1 MNATLGRDDL
11 VKIAAAFAMRGTP
24 SFRPL
29 PGLSKTITGVV
40 TVGTRS
46 VFVKC
51 ATSASEAREL
61 ARERAVFEALDGAA
75 GVRLLG
81 ALSLEPGPAIICE
94 DLSEASWGSPVPASA
109 GKMLAATLERVAAT
123 PVPDA
128 VWPPEWQSDRWAAV
142 AATRME
148 KLAEL
153 GIASTDWW
161 EKVLPRLIDAER
173 RVELAGD
180 ALCHGDIWRANLAFA
195 GSGPKGSGRVSR
207 VVLVDFGD
215 AVRANPDLDRAMAA
229 FLLLEAG
236 RDSSA
241 VEPER
246 LGDWGSLL
254 AGGLALAATGPAPRW
269 AREPELTRA
278 GQRDGLARAL
288 PIIAE
293 RLRLPRLR

>member
-1 MNATLGRDDL
+1 MSTLGRDDL
-11 VKIAAAFAMRGTP
+11 AKIAASFAMRGSP
-24 SFRPL
+24 VFRPL
-29 PGLSKTITGVV
+29 PGLSKTITGIVSA
-40 TVGTRS
+40 GTRS

-61 ARERAVFEALDGAA
+61 ARERAVLEALDGAVGA
-75 GVRLLG
+75 RLLG
-81 ALSLEPGPAIICE
+81 ALTLTPGPAIICE

-109 GKMLAATLERVAAT
+109 GRMLAAALERIAGT
-123 PVPDA
+123 SVPTA
-128 VWPPEWQSDRWAAV
+128 VWPPDWQSDRWAAV

-148 KLAEL
+148 KLVEL
-153 GIASTDWW
+153 GVASADWW
-161 EKVLPRLIDAER
+161 EKALPRLIDAER

-180 ALCHGDIWRANLAFA
+180 ALCHGDIWRANVAFA

-236 RDSSA
+236 RDAAA
-241 VEPER
+241 VEPAR
-246 LGDWGSLL
+246 LGDWGALL
-254 AGGLALAATGPAPRW
+254 AGGLALAATGTPPRW

-288 PIIAE
+288 PIVAE
-293 RLRLPRLR
+293 RLRIAALR